1 MIYVQLAIQIINHK
15 FQKLYVGSPLFQ
27 IALFMWMEIT
37 LNVQVVWLDMK
48 KLIQQNAEKS

>member
-1 MIYVQLAIQIINHK
+1 MTYALFVIKIINLK
-15 FQKLYVGSPLFQ
+15 FLKLYVGSPLFQ